1 MKKALLTYF
10 QVLPTGT
17 VDHEA
22 GTIKGVSVLSI
33 GPALGHGITIDEVG
47 LKQCLAACE
56 KRGNVKLIDR
66 HDAEFDG
73 IVGSLSNFRIEGDQV
88 KADAELL
95 EHSPM
100 RLRVLEIATKLASE
114 FGLSIEC
121 DNAHVDNPDGK
132 GKLFRCNDVDA
143 VALVPRP
150 AANKTGLFSA
160 RKFDTK
166 PKTTRKRQFFKN
178 MPKLQTALKQFAKL
192 AQFEEG
198 DELDNVIDAIV
209 EAVTEG
215 QPSVEDRLKKLE
227 EATVPAPE
235 PTDEEKKKADEAS
248 KLAEEQNNKADEEKM
263 TALASKI
270 ADEKITKFT
279 AEIGIKRAPGS
290 GAGFVVETD
299 KSKFEAAISTQL
311 SAGAKDRE
319 TAIFRLAKDKPE
331 IYNEARKSGLI

>member
-17 VDHEA
+17 VDHDA

-33 GPALGHGITIDEVG
+33 GPALGHGITIDEEG

-56 KRGNVKLIDR
+56 RRGNVKLIDR

-88 KADAELL
+88 KGDISLL
-95 EHSPM
+95 DNHPD
-100 RLRVLEIATKLASE
+100 RALILETATKLASE
-114 FGLSIEC
+114 FGLSIES

-132 GKLFRCNDVDA
+132 GKLFRCTDVDA
-143 VALVPRP
+143 VAFVPRP

-166 PKTTRKRQFFKN
+166 PKSNRNTK
-178 MPKLQTALKQFAKL
+178 MSKLKTALSNFVKTL
-192 AQFEEG
+192 NLEEG
-198 DELDNVIDAIV
+198 DQLDNVLDAIV
-209 EAVTEG
+209 EAVQEN

-227 EATVPAPE
+227 EATAPKAE
-235 PTDEEKKKADEAS
+235 PTDEEKAKLEADEKAAS
-248 KLAEEQNNKADEEKM
+248 DEKAKADEEKL

-290 GAGFVVETD
+290 GAGFVVETE
-299 KSKFEAAISTQL
+299 KTKFEAAISTQL
-311 SAGAKDRE
+311 AAGAKDRG
-319 TAIFRLAKDKPE
+319 TAIFRLSQVKPE